1 MKQSNWI
8 DGKVVVITGASSG
21 MGKDIATR
29 LIKEHNC
36 TVIGI
41 ARNEAK
47 MQTLVAELGS
57 LAHHLRYQL
66 FDVSIKENWTNLA
79 QNLLEEECAVD
90 VLINNAGI
98 LPRFDR
104 FDHYSSDEIEAV
116 MGINF
121 FSSVYAMHA
130 LLPILLKSN
139 TPAII
144 NVDSSAALMSL
155 AGTSVYS
162 ASKAALKSMT
172 ESIREELRGKCYV
185 GLVCP
190 GFTKT
195 DIFCNQTADG
205 GEKALDFIST
215 PCDKMVTKIMGGLAH
230 KKHLMVYGKDAIFMD
245 MFGRLMPVEGAHLFS
260 WVLKK
265 SKLPLFDAIFKN

>member
-1 MKQSNWI
+1 MKYSNWI
-8 DGKVVVITGASSG
+8 DGKVVVVTGASSG
-21 MGKDIATR
+21 MGKDIAAR
-29 LIKEHNC
+29 LVKEHGC

-47 MQTLVAELGS
+47 MKALVVELGS
-57 LAHHLRYQL
+57 MAAHFSYRL
-66 FDVSIKENWTNLA
+66 FDVSKKENWANFA
-79 QNLLEEECAVD
+79 QSLLEEEITVD

-104 FDHYSSDEIEAV
+104 FDHYTIDEIEAV
-116 MGINF
+116 LEINF
-121 FSSVYAMHA
+121 FSCVYAMHA
-130 LLPILLKSN
+130 LLPLLLKSSSP
-139 TPAII
+139 TII

-162 ASKAALKSMT
+162 SSKAALKSLT

-195 DIFCNQTADG
+195 DIFHNQTAQG
-205 GEKALDFIST
+205 GEKAFDLIST
-215 PCDKMVTKIMGGLAH
+215 PCDKMVNKIIGGISN
-230 KKHLMVYGKDAIFMD
+230 KKHLMVYGKDAICMD
-245 MFGRLMPVEGAHLFS
+245 IFGRIMPVAGAHLFS
-260 WVLKK
+260 WVMKK
-265 SKLPLFDAIFKN
+265 SKLPLFDAIFKD